1 LSSIGDAVI
10 ITDIKGRITF
20 LNAVAEKLTDWTA
33 SEAQG
38 RPCAEVFRIINQET
52 RSPLKNP
59 VDRVLMNGATA
70 PLANHTLLIRKD
82 GSELPIDDSG
92 APIRE
97 ADGTVRGVVLV
108 FRDFTAHKNFERA
121 LIRAKEEIE
130 ASSKAKDKFLA
141 TLSHELR
148 TPLTP
153 VLATLSLWE
162 ATNRLP
168 SALRPDLQLLRRN
181 VELEAR
187 FIDDLLDLTRIDNG
201 KLSLEKELVD
211 VPSVI
216 ESAIALFDEEVQT
229 RGIRLRCRLEADHCY
244 FQADP
249 ARLQQI
255 LLNIIGNAVKFTPE
269 GGNIEIATTN
279 PNGTQLTIMIT
290 DNGIG
295 MSEEVKTRRFRR
307 FEQGDLV
314 LERKHHGLGL
324 GLSSQRPWWKPTA
337 ERCGQT
343 ASVQVVVRHLLF
355 VFRF

>member
-1 LSSIGDAVI
+1 
-10 ITDIKGRITF
+10 
-20 LNAVAEKLTDWTA
+20 
-33 SEAQG
+33 
-38 RPCAEVFRIINQET
+38 
-52 RSPLKNP
+52 
-59 VDRVLMNGATA
+59 
-70 PLANHTLLIRKD
+70 
-82 GSELPIDDSG
+82 
-92 APIRE
+92 
-97 ADGTVRGVVLV
+97 
-108 FRDFTAHKNFERA
+108 

-229 RGIRLRCRLEADHCY
+229 RGIRLRCRLE
-244 FQADP
+244 
-249 ARLQQI
+249 
-255 LLNIIGNAVKFTPE
+255 G
-269 GGNIEIATTN
+269 
-279 PNGTQLTIMIT
+279 
-290 DNGIG
+290 
-295 MSEEVKTRRFRR
+295 
-307 FEQGDLV
+307 
-314 LERKHHGLGL
+314 
-324 GLSSQRPWWKPTA
+324 RP
-337 ERCGQT
+337 
-343 ASVQVVVRHLLF
+343 LLF
-355 VFRF
+355 PG

>member
-1 LSSIGDAVI
+1 
-10 ITDIKGRITF
+10 
-20 LNAVAEKLTDWTA
+20 
-33 SEAQG
+33 
-38 RPCAEVFRIINQET
+38 
-52 RSPLKNP
+52 
-59 VDRVLMNGATA
+59 MNGATA

-229 RGIRLRCRLEADHCY
+229 RGIRLRCRLE
-244 FQADP
+244 
-249 ARLQQI
+249 
-255 LLNIIGNAVKFTPE
+255 G
-269 GGNIEIATTN
+269 
-279 PNGTQLTIMIT
+279 
-290 DNGIG
+290 
-295 MSEEVKTRRFRR
+295 
-307 FEQGDLV
+307 
-314 LERKHHGLGL
+314 
-324 GLSSQRPWWKPTA
+324 RP
-337 ERCGQT
+337 
-343 ASVQVVVRHLLF
+343 LLF
-355 VFRF
+355 PG